1 MSIQNTADHYD
12 NYAEEYERKWQGY
25 LKNTHNTLLEA
36 LIPDL
41 EEDDSI
47 LDASCGTGL
56 LASQL
61 LDNRAPFRELILN
74 DISPR
79 MLGIARSRL
88 SDDSRLS
95 FTAMPVEDLQFEQ
108 NRFKK
113 VVCLNAFH
121 NYARP
126 SVAIRNF
133 KNVLTPDGR
142 LYLLDWN
149 RSGWFRLISSF
160 IRLSAS
166 ETINT
171 RNVGEVSQMLK
182 EHHFNIHYTSQWSY
196 RYWRFFLVV
205 AGFQPWREFH
215 LKG

>member
-12 NYAEEYERKWQGY
+12 NYAQEYEKKWQGY
-25 LKNTHNTLLEA
+25 LKNTHATFLEA
-36 LIPDL
+36 LLSDID
-41 EEDDSI
+41 EDDSI

-61 LDNRAPFRELILN
+61 LDKRVPFRELVLN

-88 SDDSRLS
+88 PDDSRLS
-95 FTAMPVEDLQFEQ
+95 YTAWPAEDLQFDR
-108 NRFKK
+108 NRFTK
-113 VVCLNAFH
+113 VISLNALH
-121 NYARP
+121 NYINP
-126 SVAIRNF
+126 SVAVRNF
-133 KNVLTPDGR
+133 KDVLTPDGR

-149 RSGWFRLISSF
+149 RSGWFKLINSLIS
-160 IRLSAS
+160 LTGT

-171 RNVGEVSQMLK
+171 LNLK
-182 EHHFNIHYTSQWSY
+182 EITKLLREHHFSIHYSEQWSY
-196 RYWRFFLVV
+196 RYWRLFLVV

-215 LKG
+215 LKE